1 MENLI
6 FGLGV
11 MVIGLLVV
19 FLGLIIL
26 IVFIKVLSFITDRST
41 GEKKPEKAK
50 PAAPVVS
57 APPVADPAPAAS
69 EGVSAEVIAA
79 ITAAIAAVTRK
90 DAIVTLMILPARRAL
105 TMFAIAEEIEQN
117 TIGTTTQNIMLINS
131 VPSGSRLFAPGHTAP
146 TTQPAMIA
154 SSILRMNQ

>member
-26 IVFIKVLSFITDRST
+26 IVFIKVLSFITDRTT
-41 GEKKPEKAK
+41 GEKNPEKAK
-50 PAAPVVS
+50 PIAPVVS
-57 APPVADPAPAAS
+57 APPVAAPAPAVS

-79 ITAAIAAVTRK
+79 ITAAIAAVW
-90 DAIVTLMILPARRAL
+90 
-105 TMFAIAEEIEQN
+105 Q
-117 TIGTTTQNIMLINS
+117 
-131 VPSGSRLFAPGHTAP
+131 AP
-146 TTQPAMIA
+146 TGFVVRHVKRVNNAPAWNRA
-154 SSILRMNQ
+154 GREEQTYSRF

>member
-69 EGVSAEVIAA
+69 EGVSAEVWQA
-79 ITAAIAAVTRK
+79 
-90 DAIVTLMILPARRAL
+90 PAGFVVRHVKRVSNAPAWNRAGR
-105 TMFAIAEEIEQN
+105 EEQ
-117 TIGTTTQNIMLINS
+117 TY
-131 VPSGSRLFAPGHTAP
+131 SRF
-146 TTQPAMIA
+146 
-154 SSILRMNQ
+154 

>member
-6 FGLGV
+6 FGIGV

-26 IVFIKVLSFITDRST
+26 IVFIKVLSFITDRTT

-57 APPVADPAPAAS
+57 APPVAAPAPAVS

-79 ITAAIAAVTRK
+79 ITAAIAAVWQAPTGFVVRHVK
-90 DAIVTLMILPARRAL
+90 RVSNAPAWNRAGSTSPTPAVSTIGPARW
-105 TMFAIAEEIEQN
+105 
-117 TIGTTTQNIMLINS
+117 
-131 VPSGSRLFAPGHTAP
+131 
-146 TTQPAMIA
+146 
-154 SSILRMNQ
+154 

>member
-26 IVFIKVLSFITDRST
+26 IVFIKVLSFITDRTT

-57 APPVADPAPAAS
+57 APPVAAPAPAVS

-79 ITAAIAAVTRK
+79 VW
-90 DAIVTLMILPARRAL
+90 
-105 TMFAIAEEIEQN
+105 Q
-117 TIGTTTQNIMLINS
+117 
-131 VPSGSRLFAPGHTAP
+131 AP
-146 TTQPAMIA
+146 TGFVVRHVKRVSNAPAWNRA
-154 SSILRMNQ
+154 GREEQTYSRF

>member
-26 IVFIKVLSFITDRST
+26 IVFIKVLSFITDRTT

-57 APPVADPAPAAS
+57 APPVAAPAPAVS
-69 EGVSAEVIAA
+69 EGVSAEMIAA
-79 ITAAIAAVTRK
+79 ITAAIAAVWRRPPDLWCAMSSASATRPPG
-90 DAIVTLMILPARRAL
+90 TARAAR
-105 TMFAIAEEIEQN
+105 N
-117 TIGTTTQNIMLINS
+117 R
-131 VPSGSRLFAPGHTAP
+131 PTA
-146 TTQPAMIA
+146 A
-154 SSILRMNQ
+154 SDFQRNHCIC

>member
-26 IVFIKVLSFITDRST
+26 IVFIKVLSFITDRTT

-79 ITAAIAAVTRK
+79 ITAAIAAVWQTPTGFVVRHVK
-90 DAIVTLMILPARRAL
+90 RVSNAPAWNRAGR
-105 TMFAIAEEIEQN
+105 EEQ
-117 TIGTTTQNIMLINS
+117 TY
-131 VPSGSRLFAPGHTAP
+131 SRF
-146 TTQPAMIA
+146 
-154 SSILRMNQ
+154 